1 MKAEDTEISDRC
13 SANPALHRNSK
24 TRECRNSPT
33 QRSRC
38 RERQRRKEKRMNNAM
53 EVTPKEL
60 KCMMQQAV
68 LSRDAEDLSGFVTMF
83 DESGNLCRQ
92 YDDGHSERI
101 EVSGN

>member
-1 MKAEDTEISDRC
+1 
-13 SANPALHRNSK
+13 
-24 TRECRNSPT
+24 
-33 QRSRC
+33 
-38 RERQRRKEKRMNNAM
+38 M

-60 KCMMQQAV
+60 ECMMQQAV

-101 EVSGN
+101 EVSEN